1 MIDGGYIFDKDNV
14 RFRKVKTPIRKRIRR
29 ILLFFIGS
37 LSLAVVYY
45 VAFAFLFSTETERR
59 LELENRMFEMEIPQL
74 QQKEALLADV
84 IEGLELRDDRIY
96 EEIFHA
102 SAPSL
107 NPMTTVGDFSGL
119 DTIPDGNLV
128 RYADEK
134 LLKIER
140 SAASVEDNF
149 MRIAELLKDTV
160 LIMPPMSNPLGDFTF
175 AQTGASVGD
184 KINPFYKVA
193 TRHNGLDLLAHSG
206 EPVCVSDDGV
216 VTEVIKSRKGL
227 GNVVV
232 VSHEGGYITRYA
244 HLADMEVRKGQK
256 VKRGDVVGYV
266 GVSGNSFAPH
276 LHYEIIKDTVVLD
289 PVNYFFASLT
299 PEEYVNVMIMAATT
313 GQSMD

>member
-29 ILLFFIGS
+29 VLLLFIGS

-45 VAFAFLFSTETERR
+45 VAFAFLFSTDTERR
-59 LELENRMFEMEIPQL
+59 LEDENRMFEMEIPQL
-74 QQKEALLADV
+74 QQKEAFLSDV

-107 NPMTTVGDFSGL
+107 NPMTTVSDFSGL

-128 RYADEK
+128 RYAEDK
-134 LLKIER
+134 LMKMER
-140 SAASVEDNF
+140 SASIVEENF
-149 MRIAELLKDTV
+149 MKIAALLKDTL

-184 KINPFYKVA
+184 KINPFYKVS

-206 EPVCVSDDGV
+206 EPVCAASDGV
-216 VTEVIKSRKGL
+216 VKEVIKSRKGL

-232 VSHEGGYITRYA
+232 VSHDGGYVTRYA

-276 LHYEIIKDTVVLD
+276 LHYEVIKDTVVLD
-289 PVNYFFASLT
+289 PVNHFFASLT